1 MKIATDVYIFQLE
14 FTVTAIDSVLQ
25 TLSPLDYE
33 LVRLKYWDGKLT
45 PEGIALQLNIGIATL
60 YRRLNVILTEVGR
73 RLGYINLVIEK

>member
-1 MKIATDVYIFQLE
+1 VKIATDVYIFQLE